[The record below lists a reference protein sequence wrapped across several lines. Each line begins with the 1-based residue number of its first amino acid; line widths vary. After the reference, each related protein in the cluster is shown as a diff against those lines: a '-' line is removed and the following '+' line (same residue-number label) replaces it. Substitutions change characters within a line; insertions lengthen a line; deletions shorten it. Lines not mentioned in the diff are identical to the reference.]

1 MKYMS
6 SMNLAY
12 RLFFSM
18 ASLRALVLTSPKSIS
33 TSPTLISFEK
43 IQGLGNDFVLVSEV
57 ELAEALGAVP
67 GLGGSLATKADLE
80 KVLSRLALA
89 VCHRRL
95 GVGGDGLIVAVRRSV
110 IEAERHW
117 DGNSSRNS
125 QKIVSL
131 IGEIVAGYAE
141 EKVGIDFDARLCQ
154 FSWIYIN
161 SDGTYAS
168 MCGNGLRCLTL
179 FLVRKG
185 FVGLKNDVVQ
195 FSVRC
200 LDYPVHVTVKDLT
213 AGGDSTELVATTRL
227 AGPVF
232 DDSMPAYI
240 NIAGSALPNLNDGV
254 ETSARVKFAYVD
266 MGNPHCVVLPCRE
279 EGYLD
284 WLGYLSDISPVLSGE
299 SQGERVLNELSRQIQ
314 SNSLFPQGVNV
325 EWVAIDG
332 PQKARVYVV
341 ERGCGPTLACGSGA
355 CAVVAAGVKEML
367 LNRQCCVILPGGELQ
382 VSYLSGDGALQK
394 SDALQEY
401 IELTGPAR
409 LSFQGSFDLLAFL
422 SANLADLGD

>member
-1 MKYMS
+1 
-6 SMNLAY
+6 
-12 RLFFSM
+12 M
-18 ASLRALVLTSPKSIS
+18 ALTSPRSIS
-33 TSPTLISFEK
+33 AASTSINCDINFEK

-57 ELAEALGAVP
+57 ELAEALGEIP
-67 GLGGSLATKADLE
+67 GLGGSISSKTDLE

-110 IEAERHW
+110 LENLVNHDPAL
-117 DGNSSRNS
+117 SKNS
-125 QKIVSL
+125 QKIISL
-131 IGEIVAGYAE
+131 IGEIVASYAAQ
-141 EKVGIDFDARLCQ
+141 KNGIDARLCPY
-154 FSWIYIN
+154 SWIYIN

-168 MCGNGLRCLTL
+168 MCGNGLRCLSL
-179 FLVRKG
+179 FLIRKG
-185 FVGLKNDVVQ
+185 FAVRTDNAVQ

-200 LDYPVHVTVKDLT
+200 LDYPVHVTVEDLT

-227 AGPVF
+227 AGPIF
-232 DDSMPAYI
+232 DETMPEYI
-240 NIAGSALPNLNDGV
+240 NIAGSAVTKLNDGV
-254 ETSARVKFAYVD
+254 EANARVKFAYVD

-284 WLGYLSDISPVLSGE
+284 WLGYLSDISPCLAGE
-299 SQGERVLNELSRQIQ
+299 SKGEKVLNELSRQIQ
-314 SNSLFPQGVNV
+314 SNSLFPHGVNV

-332 PQKARVYVV
+332 PQQARVYVV

-409 LSFQGSFDLLAFL
+409 LSFQGSFDLQAFL
-422 SANLADLGD
+422 SADLADLGG

>member
-1 MKYMS
+1 M
-6 SMNLAY
+6 
-12 RLFFSM
+12 
-18 ASLRALVLTSPKSIS
+18 TSPKSIS
-33 TSPTLISFEK
+33 TASTFINRDINFEK
-43 IQGLGNDFVLVSEV
+43 IQGLGNDFVLVTEV
-57 ELAEALGAVP
+57 ELAEALGEIP
-67 GLGGSLATKADLE
+67 GLGGGIATKADLE

-95 GVGGDGLIVAVRRSV
+95 GVGGDGLIVAVRRNVLENLS
-110 IEAERHW
+110 ENLPGTLLSNSP
-117 DGNSSRNS
+117 DSSRNS
-125 QKIVSL
+125 QKILSL
-131 IGEIVAGYAE
+131 IGEIVAGYAA
-141 EKVGIDFDARLCQ
+141 EKNGLDARLCPY
-154 FSWIYIN
+154 SWIYIN

-168 MCGNGLRCLTL
+168 MCGNGLRCLSL
-179 FLVRKG
+179 FLIRKG
-185 FVGLKNDVVQ
+185 FVCLTDNAVQ

-200 LDYPVHVTVKDLT
+200 LDYPVHVTVEDLT

-227 AGPVF
+227 AGPIF
-232 DDSMPAYI
+232 DQTMPEYL
-240 NIAGSALPNLNDGV
+240 NIAGSAVPRLNDGV
-254 ETSARVKFAYVD
+254 ESSARIKFAYVD

-284 WLGYLSDISPVLSGE
+284 WLGYLSDISPSLAGE
-299 SQGERVLNELSRQIQ
+299 SNGEKVLNELSRQIQ

-332 PQKARVYVV
+332 PQQARVYVV

-409 LSFQGSFDLLAFL
+409 LSFQGAFDLQAFL